1 VILLDEAHYIKNNSA
16 KRTKAFKRLNK
27 RIPKLIALTGT
38 PIDNRP
44 VEIYNVVQA
53 VDSEV
58 FPNYF
63 HFIRKYCGAKKTYF
77 GWDTN
82 GATNMQELHEILKR
96 TVMIR
101 RKKSEV
107 LSELP
112 AKQFVNVPIQIDNAG
127 EYQRAEIAFTDY
139 LQKRYSE
146 IDEEIEKELKRFA
159 KRNDYETGE
168 VLTDQEITFLKQR
181 KIEKA
186 NLAPF
191 LVQIEYL
198 KQLAVEG
205 KFKFIK
211 EWIEDFLD
219 SGEKLVV
226 FGVHRKFIAELCKM
240 FPNALQIDGGTSMKD
255 RQKAV
260 DEFQNNPKQNILIAN
275 IRAAGVGIT
284 LTASSNVMV
293 FEFPWSPSIL
303 SQAIDRLHRIGQLKQ
318 VTAWFLVGEN
328 TIEEKILKL
337 LKDKENLISQV
348 LDGVD
353 SKDSNIIRELIKGYR
368 K

>member
-1 VILLDEAHYIKNNSA
+1 
-16 KRTKAFKRLNK
+16 
-27 RIPKLIALTGT
+27 
-38 PIDNRP
+38 
-44 VEIYNVVQA
+44 
-53 VDSEV
+53 
-58 FPNYF
+58 
-63 HFIRKYCGAKKTYF
+63 
-77 GWDTN
+77 
-82 GATNMQELHEILKR
+82 
-96 TVMIR
+96 MIR
-101 RKKSEV
+101 RKKAEV
-107 LSELP
+107 LTELP
-112 AKQFVNVPIQIDNAG
+112 AKQFVNIPIQIDNTK
-127 EYQRAEIAFTDY
+127 EYLRAEIAFTDF
-139 LQKRYSE
+139 LRNRYSE
-146 IDEEIEKELKRFA
+146 IDSEIEKELKQFA
-159 KRNDYETGE
+159 KRNDYVTGE
-168 VLTDQEITFLKQR
+168 ILTEHEIQFLKER

-219 SGEKLVV
+219 SNEKLVV
-226 FGVHRKFIAELCKM
+226 FGVHRKFISKLCDE
-240 FPNALQIDGGTSMKD
+240 FPDALRIDGGTSMTD

-260 DEFQNNPKQNILIAN
+260 DEFQTNPKQNLLIAN

-284 LTASSNVMV
+284 LTAASNVMV

-303 SQAIDRLHRIGQLKQ
+303 AQAIDRLHRIGQLHQ
-318 VTAWFLVGEN
+318 VTAWFLVGED

-337 LKDKENLISQV
+337 LKEKENLISQV

-353 SKDSNIIRELIKGYR
+353 MKDSNIIRELIKSYR

>member
-1 VILLDEAHYIKNNSA
+1 LDEAHYIKNNSA

-44 VEIYNVVQA
+44 IELYNIVQA
-53 VDSEV
+53 LDPMI

-63 HFIRKYCGAKKTYF
+63 SFIQKYCGAKKTYF
-77 GWDTN
+77 GWDTS
-82 GATNMQELHEILKR
+82 GSTNMQELHTILKR

-107 LSELP
+107 LKELP
-112 AKQFVNVPIQIDNAG
+112 EKQFVNIPIQIDNMN
-127 EYQRAEIAFTDY
+127 EYQRAEIAFTDF

-146 IDEEIEKELKRFA
+146 IDSEIELELKQFA
-159 KRNDYETGE
+159 KRNDYATGE
-168 VLTDQEITFLKQR
+168 VLTDSEIKFLKER

-211 EWIEDFLD
+211 DWIEDFLE
-219 SGEKLVV
+219 SNEKLVV
-226 FGVHRKFIAELCKM
+226 FGVHRKFINNLCTI
-240 FPNALQIDGGTSMKD
+240 FPNALQIDGGTSMTE
-255 RQKAV
+255 RQRVV
-260 DEFQNNPKQNILIAN
+260 DAFQTNPKQNLLIAN
-275 IRAAGVGIT
+275 IKAAGVGIT

-303 SQAIDRLHRIGQLKQ
+303 SQAIDRLHRIGQLHQ

-353 SKDSNIIRELIKGYR
+353 VKDSNIIRELVKSYR